1 MSNLNGNPVGL
12 HLAFVFVLFSLKTE
26 TEFGCLGREIGCRW
40 PGEMGLLVK
49 G

>member
-1 MSNLNGNPVGL
+1 MSILNGNPVGL
-12 HLAFVFVLFSLKTE
+12 HLAFVFVFFFSLKTL
-26 TEFGCLGREIGCRW
+26 FGCLGRETGCRW